1 MKLNSIAFLTT
12 ATVMLSCGSAN
23 ANLLFDVY
31 AGATTGFGASGKF
44 VNSDYLERS
53 AESYG
58 AVFGVDIPMFRIEA
72 EYNYL
77 NGYDTRINLGM
88 VNAYF
93 KVPTPVLKPYF
104 GAGLGTT
111 FGSKYEPSSAPS
123 IKMDDIVA
131 YQGMAGITLDLPMAP
146 IKFDIEGRI
155 LYANNLYKIA
165 GETVDVMHYDARFKL
180 RYVF

>member
-12 ATVMLSCGSAN
+12 AALMLSCGAAN
-23 ANLLFDVY
+23 ANILFDVY
-31 AGATTGFGASGKF
+31 AGATAGFGASGKF

-53 AESYG
+53 AESFG
-58 AVFGVDIPMFRIEA
+58 AVFGVDIPLFRVEA

-93 KVPTPVLKPYF
+93 KFPTPVFKPYL

-123 IKMDDIVA
+123 IAMDEAVT

-146 IKFDIEGRI
+146 VKFDIEGRV
-155 LYANNLYKIA
+155 LYANNLYEIA
-165 GETVDVMHYDARFKL
+165 DKMVDIMHYDARFKL
-180 RYVF
+180 RYIF